1 MLIGRK
7 KGRQRIRNVKM
18 LTVAQLVTMT
28 VVFVVVFIYN
38 ALRPAESQKAFGV
51 VEGILWSQAES
62 SALIDGQIIEE
73 GEKIYGV
80 RVTKIYGNKVEFED
94 GSRRWEQRVREQPNL
109 AWGEPNLLQTR
120 ADTAD

>member
-1 MLIGRK
+1 
-7 KGRQRIRNVKM
+7 M